1 MSRFSK
7 LIEDLEN
14 SHEQDIKNSAKAFA
28 ITATLSSHLQKIL
41 QDLETSKKALP
52 KSKLTQVELIK
63 RYGSYPRA
71 YAAYQQAYGIKCK
84 WGWKHFLKAIDG
96 LYPPVSLEDRI
107 EKLEATVKLLVEILL
122 EN

>member
-1 MSRFSK
+1 MSKFKK

-14 SHEQDIKNSAKAFA
+14 SQQEDIENSAKVFA
-28 ITATLSSHLQKIL
+28 ITATLSTRLQEIL
-41 QDLETSKKALP
+41 HNLENPKTALP
-52 KSKLTQVELIK
+52 KSKLTQGELIK

-96 LYPPVSLEDRI
+96 LSPPVSLEDRI